1 MKNPWLLYTLIRLGM
16 YFGLFLILFALD
28 FNPFFAAIIAAA
40 ISFAVSLLVLD
51 KQRDAL
57 SQSVARKL
65 VRDQSGKYDDKQGEI
80 EDQLLDSKEVNQ
92 VDPESDQGSKT

>member
-1 MKNPWLLYTLIRLGM
+1 VKNPWLLYTLIRLGM
-16 YFGLFLILFALD
+16 FFGLFFFLFALD

-40 ISFAVSLLVLD
+40 ISFAISLLVLD

-57 SQSVARKL
+57 SQSVAKKL

-80 EDQLLDSKEVNQ
+80 EDSLLDSIEIDQ
-92 VDPESDQGSKT
+92 RDTSTDQGTKP

>member
-16 YFGLFLILFALD
+16 FFGLFLILFALD

-65 VRDQSGKYDDKQGEI
+65 VRDQSGKYDDKQGKI

>member
-28 FNPFFAAIIAAA
+28 FNPIFAAIIAAA

-65 VRDQSGKYDDKQGEI
+65 VRDQSGRYDDKQGEI

>member
-16 YFGLFLILFALD
+16 FFGLFLILFALD

-80 EDQLLDSKEVNQ
+80 EDQLLDSKEANQ

>member
-16 YFGLFLILFALD
+16 FFGLFLILFALD

-40 ISFAVSLLVLD
+40 ISFAVSLVVLD

-92 VDPESDQGSKT
+92 VDPESDHGSKT

>member
-16 YFGLFLILFALD
+16 FFGLFFILFALD

-51 KQRDAL
+51 RQRDAL
-57 SQSVARKL
+57 SQSVTKKL
-65 VRDQSGKYDDKQGEI
+65 VRDQRGKYDDTQGEI
-80 EDQLLDSKEVNQ
+80 EDSLLDLKEVDQ
-92 VDPESDQGSKT
+92 VDPSSDQDTKP

>member
-1 MKNPWLLYTLIRLGM
+1 MF
-16 YFGLFLILFALD
+16 FGLFLILFALD

>member
-16 YFGLFLILFALD
+16 FFGLFFILFALD

-40 ISFAVSLLVLD
+40 ISFAISLLVLD

-57 SQSVARKL
+57 SQSVAKKL

-80 EDQLLDSKEVNQ
+80 EDQLLDSKEVDQ
-92 VDPESDQGSKT
+92 VDPGSDQSTKP